1 MMSEFGTLDTIESK
15 KYEKVS
21 REYVEDVERGGV
33 VFEKYRQ
40 LVTKNGG
47 EMQDYITV
55 EVPKDFGAI
64 AKLSDEKQQDILDKM
79 KVQIITAEANK
90 FRRTGLVSE
99 EEKKEK
105 VNQTVQTLRNLGLDE
120 DEIAEML

>member
-1 MMSEFGTLDTIESK
+1 MSEFATLDTIESK

-55 EVPKDFGAI
+55 EVPKDFGQI

-99 EEKKEK
+99 EEKQEK